1 MAARPTQNEQCIL
14 ISPDLMSQ
22 SVNQCLSFKYKS
34 KGTIDFSITHSD
46 RDKLITLW
54 SRQVSG
60 DTDWTEGAV
69 ILEDSEGSIMF
80 TVSSPLHLSLLIL
93 DDVLLKPGPCQ
104 QESKKSK
111 KTLFL

>member
-1 MAARPTQNEQCIL
+1 MAARPIPNEQCTL
-14 ISPDLMSQ
+14 ISPELMSQ

-34 KGTIDFSITHSD
+34 KGTIDFSIRHSD
-46 RDKLITLW
+46 SDKLITLW
-54 SRQVSG
+54 SRQLSG

-69 ILEDSEGSIMF
+69 ILEDSKGSIMF
-80 TVSSPLHLSLLIL
+80 TVSSPSHLSLLML

-104 QESKKSK
+104 LESNKSK